1 MTGREGRIKVLQRF
15 LDQDW
20 IYSTGIYRDLYEKT
34 ARENLKGSIANLH
47 QGRDPGEEAYEKAVR
62 DVLAVLPKLD
72 LAVKAAQ
79 EALKDHRE
87 AMDALQAVS
96 PPGIVYATRDRKLH
110 AHLEKGSPLPPC
122 VKAFC
127 DVITQDVNEDTIVT
141 LKP

>member
-1 MTGREGRIKVLQRF
+1 MESRILELR
-15 LDQDW
+15 
-20 IYSTGIYRDLYEKT
+20 
-34 ARENLKGSIANLH
+34 A
-47 QGRDPGEEAYEKAVR
+47 EAISAIEMASSVS
-62 DVLAVLPKLD
+62 DS
-72 LAVKAAQ
+72 KAAQ